1 MSQPLP
7 SYPDYKPAGLP
18 WLAEVP
24 AHWEVTRLKTVSR
37 FITSGSRGWA
47 EFYSETGPVFLR
59 IGNLSVHSIDLRLDK
74 IQRVQPPAGAEGERT
89 KVVANDL
96 LISITALL
104 GAIGV
109 VPNSIEEAYVN
120 QHTALVKLRLDE
132 IHPRWAAYCLYSPVG
147 KHQFRMLTNG
157 GTKEGLTLGDVSC
170 LSLLLPPLP
179 EQQRIVAFLD
189 GKTRQIAR
197 LLQHKRQL
205 IKLLN
210 EQRQN
215 VIQRAVLYGINPD
228 VRLKPSGVEWFTE
241 VPAHWSVKKLK
252 HLATVRSGI
261 AKGKV
266 YLVGEELVQVSYLR
280 VANVQDGYLNLTDVA
295 TIQVT
300 KAEAQSYKLE
310 PFDLLMNEGG
320 DIDKLGRGTV
330 WHGEIENCIHQN
342 HVFALRPKPKT
353 NVYFLNYFVG
363 APACKKYFQLKGKQ
377 TTNLASISSS
387 AIAATPIALPPAE
400 EQQAIVDYIEKET
413 KIIDQTIARAQREIE
428 LIQEY
433 RTRLIA
439 DVVTGR
445 VDVRHL
451 AAVASLPELPAE
463 PELEDEEE
471 SEEELL
477 IETEDGRD

>member
-1 MSQPLP
+1 MNQSL
-7 SYPDYKPAGLP
+7 SAYSEYKPAGLP
-18 WLAEVP
+18 WLVEVP
-24 AHWEVTRLKTVSR
+24 AHWEIKRAKQVFRTIDQR
-37 FITSGSRGWA
+37 
-47 EFYSETGPVFLR
+47 SETG
-59 IGNLSVHSIDLRLDK
+59 
-74 IQRVQPPAGAEGERT
+74 AEEKLT
-89 KVVANDL
+89 VSSKN
-96 LISITALL
+96 
-104 GAIGV
+104 GV
-109 VPNSIEEAYVN
+109 VPRREQKVTMFMAASYVGHKLCWPGDLVVNSLWAWANGLGFAKHHGIISTAYSVYRPLPEYAEAGPY
-120 QHTALVKLRLDE
+120 LDYLLRSSAFQWEFQIGSKGIWISRLQLTDDT
-132 IHPRWAAYCLYSPVG
+132 
-147 KHQFRMLTNG
+147 FMRMPI
-157 GTKEGLTLGDVSC
+157 
-170 LSLLLPPLP
+170 LLPPLP

-197 LLQHKRQL
+197 LLRNKRQL
-205 IKLLN
+205 IKLLT

-215 VIQRAVLYGINPD
+215 VIQRAVLYGIEPD
-228 VRLKPSGVEWFTE
+228 VKLKPSGVEWFTE

-252 HLATVRSGI
+252 HLASVRSGI

-266 YLVGEELVQVSYLR
+266 YLSGEELVQVSYLR
-280 VANVQDGYLNLTDVA
+280 VANVQDGYLNLADVA

-300 KAEAQSYKLE
+300 KSEAQSYKLE
-310 PFDLLMNEGG
+310 HFDLLMNEGG

-342 HVFALRPKPKT
+342 HVFALRPKPRT

-387 AIAATPIALPPAE
+387 AIAATPIALPPME
-400 EQQAIVDYIEKET
+400 EQQAIVDYIERET
-413 KIIDQTIARAQREIE
+413 KIIDQTISRAQREIE

-439 DVVTGR
+439 DVVTGQ

-451 AAVASLPELPAE
+451 AEATSGPELPAE
-463 PELEDEEE
+463 DELDLEEEE